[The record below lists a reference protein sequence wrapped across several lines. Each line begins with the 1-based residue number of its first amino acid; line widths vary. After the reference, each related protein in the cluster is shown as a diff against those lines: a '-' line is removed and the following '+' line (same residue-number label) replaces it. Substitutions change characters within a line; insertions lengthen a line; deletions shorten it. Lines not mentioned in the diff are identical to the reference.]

1 MLKVKQKVV
10 VKGGFGSEKPVRV
23 RIDAI
28 STKNDREIIEYTDWD
43 GQDRW
48 AYVSQIIDFNP
59 DGEPV
64 EPSKPTCDKC
74 GKFTDE
80 REGQFTVCGT
90 AWVCPSCK
98 TELDE
103 MDEEPTVKPPTNFDV
118 IESLDFIWDKLHG
131 YREDCIPESN
141 PDYDEEW
148 SDICISMAWIE
159 GGCDVERKEGVL
171 EPKEDRLSLVSSWLK
186 DLRDGTE
193 HDECPVH
200 TYGID
205 ESDGGECTQDKY
217 NWAIDILEDK

>member
-118 IESLDFIWDKLHG
+118 IESLDFVWDCLNR
-131 YREDCIPESN
+131 YN
-141 PDYDEEW
+141 PVFHRNEEVW
-148 SDICISMAWIE
+148 DDICTAMSWIE
-159 GGCDVERKEGVL
+159 DGCNVERIEGIL
-171 EPKEDRLSLVSSWLK
+171 EYKKMES
-186 DLRDGTE
+186 
-193 HDECPVH
+193 
-200 TYGID
+200 ID
-205 ESDGGECTQDKY
+205 ESK
-217 NWAIDILEDK
+217 